1 VDIARPFLVLALL
14 LASIMSAKA
23 QSDDVAGPVTVSGLE
38 PGLIENINIDPDQ
51 PINDLAAQLL
61 HALEQS
67 GYILATVTTV
77 SDRHL
82 HVDLGKITLITV
94 TNLGPD
100 TERAVKDLLA
110 NVRNNPRQAE
120 LDRALALI
128 NDLPGISATFAIKR
142 IEGENSFEVV
152 VSGSERWQFGA
163 LSLDSTPRNQF
174 AQNRINLQQ
183 DFYGVAMAGDVVR
196 FQGVYIDGDGK
207 PEEHSLFASY
217 QRPIGSQGAYGEIG
231 YGDIG
236 TEVDVRGESTAEITN
251 TGFTI
256 HPGVVT
262 NHDFFGQFAFFT
274 LGYPVTRYHDR
285 STYLVSNLDYTSDD
299 TSGVGDTNTW
309 TVDLSLFHSY
319 QDQTGSSFA
328 VGVTLGGGNT
338 ESYIDADDGDFY
350 HLQLGSGYIQP
361 LSAISPATELRLE
374 GYGQISTTD
383 TPNSKTMGFG
393 GTDFLRGYESST
405 FSGNSGF
412 VGTIEA
418 AHAFDFSGDIFQRV
432 VPFVFA
438 DFGMVHNPDKKQNT
452 TTRPGSDSLVSVGLG
467 TRINMTQSV
476 LLDGYV
482 GVPLMEDANDHIPGP
497 AGYMKLTWSW

>member
-1 VDIARPFLVLALL
+1 MDIARPFLVLALL
-14 LASIMSAKA
+14 LFSISSASA
-23 QSDDVAGPVTVSGLE
+23 QSDDVAGRVTVSGLE
-38 PGLIENINIDPDQ
+38 PGLIENLNIDPDQ

-94 TNLGPD
+94 TDLGPD
-100 TERAVKDLLA
+100 TERTIKDLLS
-110 NVRNNPRQAE
+110 NVRKNPKLAE
-120 LDRALALI
+120 IDRALALI
-128 NDLPGISATFAIKR
+128 NDLPGVSATFAIKR

-163 LSLDSTPRNQF
+163 LSFDSTPRNQF

-183 DFYGVAMAGDVVR
+183 DFYGVATGGDVVR

-207 PEEHSLFASY
+207 PEQHSIFAAY
-217 QRPIGSQGAYGEIG
+217 QRPIGSQGAYAEIG
-231 YGDIG
+231 YGDIE
-236 TEVDVRGESTAEITN
+236 TEVDVRGESTAEITS

-256 HPGVVT
+256 DPGIVT
-262 NHDFFGQFAFFT
+262 NHDFFGQFAVFT

-285 STYLVSNLDYTSDD
+285 STYLVGNLDYISDD

-319 QDQTGSSFA
+319 QSQTGSSFA
-328 VGVTLGGGNT
+328 VAVTLGGGDT
-338 ESYIDADDGDFY
+338 DSYIDADDGDFY

-374 GYGQISTTD
+374 GYGQISTTG
-383 TPNSKTMGFG
+383 TPNSKTIGLG
-393 GTDFLRGYESST
+393 GTDFLRGYQSSA

-412 VGTIEA
+412 FGTIEA
-418 AHAFDFSGDIFQRV
+418 AHAFDFTGNIFQHV

-438 DFGMVHNPDKKQNT
+438 DFGMVQNPDKKQNT
-452 TTRPGSDSLVSVGLG
+452 TTRPSSDGLVSIGFG
-467 TRINMTQSV
+467 AKINMTQSV

-482 GVPLMEDANDHIPGP
+482 GVPMMEDANDRIPGP
-497 AGYMKLTWSW
+497 VGYMKLTWSW